1 MASVDFTKLP
11 GWLDLVRRARD
22 VGLTEAAR
30 THSNIVRAGFSKVG
44 RWSASA
50 PGTPPNIRRGILR
63 GGVTYTEGRNG
74 AAYSGVRRGI
84 PYARIQE
91 TGGVIRA
98 KRGFLPVPINEKAA
112 RISEKNIGGLRREPG
127 LLVLRRRGRAPM
139 IVSEAALRR
148 SKGRLKDGARGGV
161 YSALKTGPAWVL
173 VRRVFLRPRPYLV
186 PRMKDPRI
194 TRNAIDAS
202 RRYIKSA
209 VNLAGGGR

>member
-84 PYARIQE
+84 PHARIQE
-91 TGGVIRA
+91 LGGTIRA
-98 KRGFLPVPINEKAA
+98 KGGYLPVPANDAA
-112 RISEKNIGGLRREPG
+112 KRVSERGLRTAGE
-127 LLVLRRRGRAPM
+127 M
-139 IVSEAALRR
+139 FTFR
-148 SKGRLKDGARGGV
+148 SKRGNLILMGKSKVRTQRYGRGGV
-161 YSALKTGPAWVL
+161 VLRSNAVPMFVLKKSVT
-173 VRRVFLRPRPYLV
+173 LRARPYLV